1 MNFEYQYIVDRLNRN
16 NVQVSSIGHENLER
30 NKVFLIDSD
39 LILKIYS
46 INKTWER
53 ELKSLIHLSKS
64 DDLYPT
70 IVDFGFGS
78 NSEKWILLSK
88 LPGKPLSE
96 VVSLIDP
103 VELEEIYLQIG
114 KYHAHFHK
122 ENRTEEY
129 YDWATSSQSFKHYN
143 SYEKFE
149 IDKNRRRADYLIS
162 QNYLEHE
169 LFVQSYNEM
178 KQLEETLTG
187 ANIFSL
193 CHNDFSERNILVEK
207 KNEHWEITGLID
219 FELAYPSCPDS
230 DIAKMVFE
238 NYTSKYLIYYLKG
251 YCSVSNIDELDWN
264 RLKYYL
270 YALCL
275 EICSWSRDKD
285 RSYYNRSVKL
295 LSDLSKVNHLKFSF

>member
-207 KNEHWEITGLID
+207 KE
-219 FELAYPSCPDS
+219 
-230 DIAKMVFE
+230 
-238 NYTSKYLIYYLKG
+238 
-251 YCSVSNIDELDWN
+251 
-264 RLKYYL
+264 R
-270 YALCL
+270 ALG
-275 EICSWSRDKD
+275 
-285 RSYYNRSVKL
+285 
-295 LSDLSKVNHLKFSF
+295 NHRTN